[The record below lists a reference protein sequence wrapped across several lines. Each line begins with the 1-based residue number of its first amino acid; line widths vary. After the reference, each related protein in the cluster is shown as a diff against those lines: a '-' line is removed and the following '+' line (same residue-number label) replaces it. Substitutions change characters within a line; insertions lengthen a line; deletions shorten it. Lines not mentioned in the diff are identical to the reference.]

1 MWTYLDDFL
10 DYLKKERQYSLYTIT
25 SYRTDLFQ
33 FIEFL
38 ESEIFNGQVAAEKVD
53 NKHIKAFIESLFI
66 YGLSKRS
73 IARKLSAIKT
83 FFKYLNRIQLL
94 EKNPTISLRA
104 PRLDKPLPVI
114 LDEDQIRKVMTM
126 PPEDTFEG
134 IRDRA
139 ILELFYGCGIRLGE
153 LIQLR
158 MKQIYPE
165 SDYII
170 VVGKRNK
177 ERVVPLGSYAR
188 KALERYLRVRK
199 EKVTFFEDPGI
210 VFVNEKG
217 KPLYPLKI
225 QLMVKKYLSQVSEQE
240 HLSPHVL
247 RHTFATHLLDRGA
260 DLLSV
265 KELLGHA
272 SLSTTQIYTHVSMD
286 RLKEVYRKAHPR
298 SGKGS
303 QS

>member
-10 DYLKKERQYSLYTIT
+10 DYLKKERQYSRYTVT
-25 SYRTDLFQ
+25 SYQTDLSQ

-38 ESEIFNGQVAAEKVD
+38 ETEIFTGQVAVEKVD
-53 NKHIKAFIESLFI
+53 NNHIKAFIESLFI

-73 IARKLSAIKT
+73 IARKLSAIKA
-83 FFKYLNRIQLL
+83 FFKYLNRIQIL
-94 EKNPTISLRA
+94 EKNPTTSLRA
-104 PRLDKPLPVI
+104 PRLDKPLPVV
-114 LDEDQIRKVMTM
+114 LDENQIRKVMTM

-139 ILELFYGCGIRLGE
+139 ILELLYGCGIRLGE

-158 MKQIYPE
+158 MKQIHPE

-170 VVGKRNK
+170 VEGKRNK
-177 ERVVPLGSYAR
+177 ERVIPLGSYAR
-188 KALERYLRVRK
+188 EALERYLSVRK
-199 EKVTFFEDPGI
+199 EKVKFFENPEI
-210 VFVNEKG
+210 VFINEKG
-217 KPLYPLKI
+217 KSLYPLKI
-225 QLMVKKYLSQVSEQE
+225 QLMVRKYLGQVSEQE

-260 DLLSV
+260 DLLAV

-286 RLKEVYRKAHPR
+286 RLKEVYQKAHPR